1 MLINPTQPIA
11 TVFMIFPLDDARVSA
26 EQTQETITITGLSS
40 DYYEVIRTDTADFK
54 ILKAIAD
61 LKVPYPKADKINSLA
76 KLDPEELGARLGV
89 LEMEGYVKCQ
99 SQAEMEDSSLPN
111 GISAAGLTNQGR
123 RALAG
128 PRW

>member
-1 MLINPTQPIA
+1 MLTFAYIFSNGPTNQ
-11 TVFMIFPLDDARVSA
+11 
-26 EQTQETITITGLSS
+26 QETIIITGLSS
-40 DYYEVIRTDTADFK
+40 DYCEVIRTDTADFK

-61 LKVPYPKADKINSLA
+61 LKVPFPKADKINSLA

-89 LEMEGYVKCQ
+89 LEMEGYVKTQ